1 MLSDMRSLFYKTL
14 ATTALV
20 YFLLLSSHVNAA
32 DVKPAQGIVSSVI
45 AAYRTSAPAMQVRV
59 WQEQITHPGRNPKY
73 KEFLAERLREFEK
86 TEFAPYRLDDPEI
99 GALASEVIG
108 PALRLYRREDCF
120 KIIIIKH
127 HLPVMM
133 NDSGVLMMISTGLI
147 ERAKSDDEILGH
159 AAHEIGHDLFW
170 RRTAH
175 ARQLLELYQNAQAT
189 ELQVRE
195 AKEDLAKIELEC
207 DAFSS
212 LSLAVM
218 GRNPVPFGQYLL
230 DVERDFTD
238 YLPEYLP
245 AVADRVQVIKA
256 VTPADA
262 KRMAPQQSEAFR
274 KLKALIASPHT
285 PSSSAAH
292 PLKKI

>member
-1 MLSDMRSLFYKTL
+1 MKSSSCKTHI
-14 ATTALV
+14 TTTLI
-20 YFLLLSSHVNAA
+20 YCLLLSSHLSAA
-32 DVKPAQGIVSSVI
+32 EQGVVSSVI
-45 AAYRTSAPAMQVRV
+45 AMYRTSAPTMQVKV

-73 KEFLAERLREFEK
+73 QEFLAERLREFEK
-86 TEFAPYRLDDPEI
+86 TEFAPYRLDDPEMV
-99 GALASEVIG
+99 ALASEVIG
-108 PALRLYRREDCF
+108 PALRLYRREYCF

-133 NDSGVLMMISTGLI
+133 NDSGVIMMISTGLI
-147 ERAKSDDEILGH
+147 ERATSDDEILGH

-175 ARQLLELYQNAQAT
+175 ARELIELYKSGKTT
-189 ELQVRE
+189 ELQVRD
-195 AKEDLAKIELEC
+195 AREDLAKIELEC

-245 AVADRVQVIKA
+245 AVTDRTQVIKA
-256 VTPADA
+256 VIPAEA
-262 KRMAPQQSEAFR
+262 KRVAPQHSEAFR
-274 KLKALIASPHT
+274 KLKALIASTHF

-292 PLKKI
+292 PLKKLN

>member
-1 MLSDMRSLFYKTL
+1 MDMKPSSCKRHI
-14 ATTALV
+14 TTALI
-20 YFLLLSSHVNAA
+20 YCLLLSSQVSAA

-45 AAYRTSAPAMQVRV
+45 AAYRTSAPAAQVKI

-73 KEFLAERLREFEK
+73 QEFLAERLREFEK
-86 TEFAPYRLDDPEI
+86 TEFAPYWLDDPAI
-99 GALASEVIG
+99 VALVSEVIG
-108 PALRLYRREDCF
+108 PALRLYRRQDCF

-147 ERAKSDDEILGH
+147 ERATSDDEILGH

-175 ARQLLELYQNAQAT
+175 ARQLIELYQSGKATKLQA
-189 ELQVRE
+189 RE
-195 AKEDLAKIELEC
+195 ARADLAKIELEC

-212 LSLAVM
+212 LSLAMM
-218 GRNPVPFGQYLL
+218 GRNPVPFAQYLL

-245 AVADRVQVIKA
+245 AVADRAQVIKA
-256 VTPADA
+256 VIPAEA
-262 KRMAPQQSEAFR
+262 TSGVPQQSEAFR
-274 KLKALIASPHT
+274 KLKALLADAIHNH
-285 PSSSAAH
+285 SSRT
-292 PLKKI
+292 K

>member
-1 MLSDMRSLFYKTL
+1 MKPLSHKRLVHL
-14 ATTALV
+14 ALIYCLV
-20 YFLLLSSHVNAA
+20 LSTPGGAA
-32 DVKPAQGIVSSVI
+32 DVKPAQAVVSSVI
-45 AAYRTSAPAMQVRV
+45 AAYRTSVPATQVKI

-73 KEFLAERLREFEK
+73 QEFLAERLREFEK

-99 GALASEVIG
+99 VALVSEVIG
-108 PALRLYRREDCF
+108 PALRLYRRQDCF
-120 KIIIIKH
+120 KIIVIKH

-133 NDSGVLMMISTGLI
+133 NDSGVIMMVSTGLI
-147 ERAKSDDEILGH
+147 ERAMSDDEILGH

-175 ARQLLELYQNAQAT
+175 ARQLLELYRSGKAT
-189 ELQVRE
+189 ELQAKE
-195 AKEDLAKIELEC
+195 AREDLAKIELEC

-218 GRNPVPFGQYLL
+218 GRNPILFGQYLL

-245 AVADRVQVIKA
+245 AVADRAQVIKA
-256 VTPADA
+256 VIPTEA
-262 KRMAPQQSEAFR
+262 KHVAPQQSETFR
-274 KLKALIASPHT
+274 KLKVLL
-285 PSSSAAH
+285 SSANHNGRTHRA
-292 PLKKI
+292 

>member
-1 MLSDMRSLFYKTL
+1 MKP
-14 ATTALV
+14 
-20 YFLLLSSHVNAA
+20 SSHKRLIHLALIYCLVLSTPVSAA
-32 DVKPAQGIVSSVI
+32 DVKPARGIVSSVI
-45 AAYRTSAPAMQVRV
+45 AAYRTSAPAAQVKI

-73 KEFLAERLREFEK
+73 QEFLAERLREFEK
-86 TEFAPYRLDDPEI
+86 TEFAPYRLDDPEMV
-99 GALASEVIG
+99 ALVSEVIG
-108 PALRLYRREDCF
+108 PALRLYRREGCF

-133 NDSGVLMMISTGLI
+133 NDSGVIMMISTGLI
-147 ERAKSDDEILGH
+147 ERAASDDEILGH

-175 ARQLLELYQNAQAT
+175 ARQLLELFLSGKAT
-189 ELQVRE
+189 ELQ
-195 AKEDLAKIELEC
+195 AKEARGDLAKIELEC

-218 GRNPVPFGQYLL
+218 GRNPILFGQYLL

-245 AVADRVQVIKA
+245 AVTDRAQVIKA
-256 VTPADA
+256 VIPTEA
-262 KRMAPQQSEAFR
+262 KHVAPQQSEAFR
-274 KLKALIASPHT
+274 KLKVLL
-285 PSSSAAH
+285 SSANHNRWTRRA
-292 PLKKI
+292 

>member
-1 MLSDMRSLFYKTL
+1 MKPSSCKRHI
-14 ATTALV
+14 TTALV
-20 YFLLLSSHVNAA
+20 YCLVLTTAVRAA
-32 DVKPAQGIVSSVI
+32 DVKPAQGLVSSVI
-45 AAYRTSAPAMQVRV
+45 AAYRTSVPATQVKI

-73 KEFLAERLREFEK
+73 QEFLAERLKEFEK
-86 TEFAPYRLDDPEI
+86 TEFAPYRLDDPQMV
-99 GALASEVIG
+99 ALVSEVLE

-133 NDSGVLMMISTGLI
+133 NDSGVIMMISTGLI
-147 ERAKSDDEILGH
+147 ERAASDDEILGH

-175 ARQLLELYQNAQAT
+175 ARQLLELYQRGKAT
-189 ELQVRE
+189 ELQAKE
-195 AKEDLAKIELEC
+195 AREDLAKIELEC
-207 DAFSS
+207 DAFSA

-230 DVERDFTD
+230 DVERDFID

-245 AVADRVQVIKA
+245 AVADRMQVIKA
-256 VTPADA
+256 VIPAEA

-274 KLKALIASPHT
+274 KLKTILLNNAHYRRVAKY
-285 PSSSAAH
+285 AA
-292 PLKKI
+292 